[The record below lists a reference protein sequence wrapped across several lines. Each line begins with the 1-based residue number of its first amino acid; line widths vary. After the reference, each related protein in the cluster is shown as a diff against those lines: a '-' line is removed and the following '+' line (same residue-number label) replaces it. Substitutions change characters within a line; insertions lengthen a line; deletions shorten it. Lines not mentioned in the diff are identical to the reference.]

1 MKKENGWLLILITF
15 IEDEAVLDATFIEDE
30 AALDAKERAGCSK
43 MSFTQS

>member
-1 MKKENGWLLILITF
+1 MAVIFVTL
-15 IEDEAVLDATFIEDE
+15 IEDVAVLDATFIDDE

>member
-1 MKKENGWLLILITF
+1 MAVNFVTF

>member
-1 MKKENGWLLILITF
+1 MAVFFVTF

>member
-1 MKKENGWLLILITF
+1 MAVIFVTL
-15 IEDEAVLDATFIEDE
+15 IEDVAVLDATFIEDE

>member
-1 MKKENGWLLILITF
+1 MAVIFVTF

>member
-1 MKKENGWLLILITF
+1 MAVIFVTF
-15 IEDEAVLDATFIEDE
+15 IEDEAVSDDTFIEDE

>member
-1 MKKENGWLLILITF
+1 MAVIFVTF
-15 IEDEAVLDATFIEDE
+15 IEDEAVSDATFIEDE

>member
-1 MKKENGWLLILITF
+1 MKKENGWRLSFVTF